1 MGFRIG
7 LSAQLEIIVFN
18 QLYLRTVSPVVYWE
32 ESIFCPHFF
41 SMLNAKGE
49 NVVKWILV
57 SLHANWLF
65 SGKEISLLQELRNVP
80 HFHADSG
87 HRWAKNHIKIY
98 IPMIIYTNTTGFL
111 RNKNWNHDITLLF
124 LLFFLTRVSVFFHSW
139 TI

>member
-1 MGFRIG
+1 
-7 LSAQLEIIVFN
+7 
-18 QLYLRTVSPVVYWE
+18 
-32 ESIFCPHFF
+32 
-41 SMLNAKGE
+41 MLNAKGE

-124 LLFFLTRVSVFFHSW
+124 LLFFLTRVSVFFTLGQSRLMLSKSSIPKSW
-139 TI
+139 FDERCSDFLGFLQGWDGNV

>member
-1 MGFRIG
+1 
-7 LSAQLEIIVFN
+7 
-18 QLYLRTVSPVVYWE
+18 
-32 ESIFCPHFF
+32 
-41 SMLNAKGE
+41 MLNAKGE

-124 LLFFLTRVSVFFHSW
+124 LLFFLTRVSVFFTLGQSRLILSKFSIPKSW
-139 TI
+139 VDERCLDFLGFLQDWDGNV